1 MKYVSRLIR
10 CGIKGNRDPKMATAN
25 PVAESGQGNGTNMKI
40 DLLPT
45 PEELRVARKLKAEKY
60 RNMVRSF
67 SPAHYAVFFL

>member
-1 MKYVSRLIR
+1 
-10 CGIKGNRDPKMATAN
+10 MATAN
-25 PVAESGQGNGTNMKI
+25 PVAESGQGNGTNMNI

>member
-1 MKYVSRLIR
+1 
-10 CGIKGNRDPKMATAN
+10 MATAN
-25 PVAESGQGNGTNMKI
+25 PVAESGQGNDTNMKI

-67 SPAHYAVFFL
+67 PLHIMLSFFFECKEHEHHLVS